1 MNTRIKKLGGLI
13 ACIAMIG
20 LSPIVNADPKY
31 PVKPV
36 TMMVPY
42 PAGGPSD
49 VSARI
54 LSGPIGEALGE
65 RVVVENLGGATGT
78 IAAMKVLNAN
88 ADGYYIFQ
96 GTQNELILPV
106 LTNNTVKFK
115 SEEFEAVH
123 PITVTSLVLLVKKDL
138 PVTTVEEFV
147 TLAKERSASN
157 PLTYGTVGVG
167 SLYHLVTE
175 RLSKDIDSELTHIP
189 YKGTAPVMQDLA
201 GGQIDFAI
209 QAFQTSMQAMEDEGR
224 FKIIAVLSSE
234 KPGPLKNKPSITEN
248 ATFKDYHYQSIAGY
262 YVKKGTPDPI
272 KNILNK
278 AIAKALQTES
288 VVNSLEADGRVV
300 SQAKT
305 LDEANTIYLGE
316 IEKYKEIIKATD
328 FKPSN

>member
-54 LSGPIGEALGE
+54 LSGLIGEALGE

-147 TLAKERSASN
+147 TLAK
-157 PLTYGTVGVG
+157 
-167 SLYHLVTE
+167 
-175 RLSKDIDSELTHIP
+175 
-189 YKGTAPVMQDLA
+189 
-201 GGQIDFAI
+201 
-209 QAFQTSMQAMEDEGR
+209 
-224 FKIIAVLSSE
+224 
-234 KPGPLKNKPSITEN
+234 
-248 ATFKDYHYQSIAGY
+248 
-262 YVKKGTPDPI
+262 
-272 KNILNK
+272 
-278 AIAKALQTES
+278 
-288 VVNSLEADGRVV
+288 
-300 SQAKT
+300 
-305 LDEANTIYLGE
+305 
-316 IEKYKEIIKATD
+316 
-328 FKPSN
+328 